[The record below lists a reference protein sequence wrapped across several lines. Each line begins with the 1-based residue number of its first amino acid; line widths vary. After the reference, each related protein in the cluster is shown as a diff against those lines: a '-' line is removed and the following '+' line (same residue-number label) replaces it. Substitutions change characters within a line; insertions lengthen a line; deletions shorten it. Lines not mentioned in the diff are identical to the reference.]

1 MTKSLSSAARRALM
15 VSLINKGLIKSQ
27 SDLVKQL
34 SKAGVKVTQATAS
47 RDLEEVG
54 AVRGP
59 DVNGEVRYQMPSEI
73 SPLNLSPNQFN
84 RLSDSLILKM
94 ESSGNLVVLGTPP
107 GAASMIGGSIDR
119 AIAKS
124 DLKQVIGTIAGDD
137 TVLVIAKNSN
147 GGAAAKKEL
156 KTFFDKSF
164 SNSRKMGKK

>member
-1 MTKSLSSAARRALM
+1 MAKSLSSAARRALM

-27 SDLVKQL
+27 GDLVKQL

-59 DVNGEVRYQMPSEI
+59 DANGEVRYQMPSEI
-73 SPLNLSPNQFN
+73 SPQNLSPNPFN
-84 RLSDSLILKM
+84 RLSNSLILKM
-94 ESSGNLVVLGTPP
+94 ESSGNLVVIGTPP
-107 GAASMIGGSIDR
+107 GAAAMIGGSIDR

-137 TVLVIAKNSN
+137 TVLVIAKMSN

-156 KTFFDKSF
+156 TNFFDKSF
-164 SNSRKMGKK
+164 SSSRTMGKK